1 MWDLI
6 DTKFSSILAVDD
18 SFIKQSLKVYPNPAK
33 DNLTVSNNGIDITS
47 IEIYNLLG
55 QKLNSYN
62 PNREILD
69 ISGLKSAVYYLK
81 IKDENGNKAT
91 YKIIKS

>member
-1 MWDLI
+1 MI